1 MEAKIIEGFLNK
13 INSVITSKIIEE
25 EGKIKEIHIVSD
37 LSRNPKQIAR
47 DVESVL
53 VSQFDIHVDY
63 KMISVAQVEGDAG
76 VLRDCRFRLISV
88 ENISKGNQFTAIVTL
103 EKDGELFEGKSTGI
117 STTHNVMRLSCE
129 ATIEAVENCCDR
141 KSIFAIEDVTKVNVS
156 GKDTV
161 LTYITAL
168 VGDQEILVCGS
179 AISTK
184 SGIES
189 VVKSTLDA
197 VNRIVA
203 RLIC

>member
-1 MEAKIIEGFLNK
+1 MEAKIIEEYLNR
-13 INSVITSKIIEE
+13 INSVITSRITEE
-25 EGKIKEIHIVSD
+25 GGKIKEIHIVSD

-47 DVESVL
+47 DVESIL

-76 VLRDCRFRLISV
+76 ILKASRFRLISV
-88 ENISKGNQFTAIVTL
+88 ENICKGNLFTAVITL
-103 EKDGELFEGKSTGI
+103 ERDGELFEGSSTGI
-117 STTHNVMRLSCE
+117 ATTNNIMRLTCE
-129 ATIEAVENCCDR
+129 ATINAVENCCDR
-141 KSIFAIEDVTKVNVS
+141 KNIFAIEDVTKISVS
-156 GKDTV
+156 GKETQ

-179 AISTK
+179 AINAK
-184 SGIES
+184 NGIES

-203 RLIC
+203 RLLT

>member
-1 MEAKIIEGFLNK
+1 MEAKIIEEYLNR
-13 INSVITSKIIEE
+13 INSVITSRIIEE
-25 EGKIKEIHIVSD
+25 DGKIKEVHIVSD

-76 VLRDCRFRLISV
+76 ILKASRFRLISV
-88 ENISKGNQFTAIVTL
+88 ENISKGTLFTAVITL
-103 EKDGELFEGKSTGI
+103 ERDGELFEGSSTGI
-117 STTHNVMRLSCE
+117 ATTNNIMRLTCE
-129 ATIEAVENCCDR
+129 ATINAVENCCDR
-141 KSIFAIEDVTKVNVS
+141 KNIFAIEDVTKISIS
-156 GKDTV
+156 GKETL

-179 AISTK
+179 AINAK
-184 SGIES
+184 NGIES

-203 RLIC
+203 RLLN

>member
-1 MEAKIIEGFLNK
+1 MEAKIIEEYLNR
-13 INSVITSKIIEE
+13 INSVITSRITEDD
-25 EGKIKEIHIVSD
+25 GKIKEIHIVSD

-76 VLRDCRFRLISV
+76 ILRASRFRLISV
-88 ENISKGNQFTAIVTL
+88 ENICKGNLFTAVITL
-103 EKDGELFEGKSTGI
+103 ERDGELFEGTSTGI
-117 STTHNVMRLSCE
+117 ATNHNIMRLTCE
-129 ATIEAVENCCDR
+129 ATIQAVENCCDR
-141 KSIFAIEDVTKVNVS
+141 KNIFAIEDVTKISVS
-156 GKDTV
+156 GKETL

-168 VGDQEILVCGS
+168 VGDQELLVCGS
-179 AISTK
+179 AINAK
-184 SGIES
+184 NGIES

-203 RLIC
+203 RLVS

>member
-13 INSVITSKIIEE
+13 INSVITSKIVEE
-25 EGKIKEIHIVSD
+25 DGKIKEIHIVSD

-53 VSQFDIHVDY
+53 VSQFDMHVDY

-88 ENISKGNQFTAIVTL
+88 ENISKGSQFTAVVTL
-103 EKDGELFEGKSTGI
+103 EKDGELFEGRSTGI
-117 STTHNVMRLSCE
+117 STTNNILRLSCE
-129 ATIEAVENCCDR
+129 ATINAVENCCDR
-141 KSIFAIEDVTKVNVS
+141 KNIFAIEEVAKIS
-156 GKDTV
+156 IAGKETV

-168 VGDQEILVCGS
+168 LNDQEILVCGS
-179 AISTK
+179 AISMK

-203 RLIC
+203 RLVS